1 MKKNIGKIIILL
13 LVIII
18 IGAAAVFAIKILN
31 NREKN
36 NEIIDTGKE
45 QNQPIPEVKK
55 VQIVDEDSKTRPYAV
70 MINNIKTVWGYQC
83 GLQDAYI
90 VYEII
95 DSRIPYSSKIV
106 DIDNYIKDKPRL
118 LIMTKYDLC
127 DKEETNKWIKY
138 YEEKGYKV
146 ITVDLINKN
155 ETKKIISATDE
166 MMKEIN
172 QKREEKGLK
181 KRRTRALIVGIPNV
195 GKSTLINR
203 LVGKKAVNVGNRP
216 GVTKNL
222 DWIRINN
229 NLELLDT
236 PGILWPKFDDEKV
249 AFNLASLTAIKEE
262 VIPTNEVAFYIL
274 KTLEE
279 KYPNI
284 LKERYDLDY
293 VDDDFYEALEIIGR
307 KRGCLMRGG
316 IVDDEKVYTIIIND
330 IKDGLI
336 KNITFDRR
344 EEYES

>member
-1 MKKNIGKIIILL
+1 MNDNKTNINWYPGHMAKTKRLINEKINL
-13 LVIII
+13 
-18 IGAAAVFAIKILN
+18 
-31 NREKN
+31 
-36 NEIIDTGKE
+36 ID
-45 QNQPIPEVKK
+45 
-55 VQIVDEDSKTRPYAV
+55 
-70 MINNIKTVWGYQC
+70 
-83 GLQDAYI
+83 I

-155 ETKKIISATDE
+155 ETKKIISTTDE

-236 PGILWPKFDDEKV
+236 PGILWPKFDDQKV

-293 VDDDFYEALEIIGR
+293 IDDDFYEVLEIIGR